1 MNHTALVLC
10 LRKHLSHSFQHTQT
24 LVSNNEFD
32 ALKATAPEPLE
43 EADPAGLI
51 FFHSLGCAQNLTVAI
66 LIDGDCH

>member
-32 ALKATAPEPLE
+32 ALKASAPEPLE
-43 EADPAGLI
+43 EADPTGLVLLHA
-51 FFHSLGCAQNLTVAI
+51 FSSPQNLTVAI